1 MWLSLPRLVGV
12 LFPFPILI
20 ACASTG
26 AHDAN
31 VITTPE
37 LSRSK
42 ARNAYD
48 AIQQIRPE
56 MLRTR
61 DPDAM
66 VYFKARQPLVAVDY
80 TLVGGVEVLR
90 TLPTGRVARIEYNSW
105 VAAKRYGTG
114 FGDGVI
120 SSKLG
125 PIRPS
130 PAYGVCRSLR
140 ASSAR
145 PLGPAHGA
153 PDHVPPASSH
163 GSHSAGA

>member
-12 LFPFPILI
+12 LSPFPILI
-20 ACASTG
+20 ACASAG

-31 VITTPE
+31 VITAPE

-61 DPDAM
+61 DPGAM
-66 VYFKARQPLVAVDY
+66 VYFKARQPAVAVDY

-90 TLPTGRVARIEYNSW
+90 TLPPGQVARVEYVNSW
-105 VAAKRYGTG
+105 MAAKRFGTG
-114 FGDGVI
+114 FGDGVMLI
-120 SSKLG
+120 ETRADSAPEFAAGPSSS
-125 PIRPS
+125 R
-130 PAYGVCRSLR
+130 
-140 ASSAR
+140 
-145 PLGPAHGA
+145 
-153 PDHVPPASSH
+153 
-163 GSHSAGA
+163 

>member
-20 ACASTG
+20 ACASAG

-31 VITTPE
+31 VITAPE

-56 MLRTR
+56 MLRIR
-61 DPDAM
+61 DPGAM
-66 VYFKARQPLVAVDY
+66 VYFKARQPVVAVDY

-90 TLPTGRVARIEYNSW
+90 TLPTGKVARIEYVNAW
-105 VAAKRYGTG
+105 VAAKRFGTG
-114 FGDGVI
+114 FGDGVMLI
-120 SSKLG
+120 ETRADSEPEFAAGPSSS
-125 PIRPS
+125 R
-130 PAYGVCRSLR
+130 
-140 ASSAR
+140 
-145 PLGPAHGA
+145 
-153 PDHVPPASSH
+153 
-163 GSHSAGA
+163 